1 VIWKNAANVRGEA
14 ANVRFS
20 EHTSF
25 SARTYNL
32 RRYYQLCRY
41 KTMRLKHSD
50 GKSGCSVE
58 VTLSVIGGV
67 WKPVILFHLLGGKK
81 RFMELTR
88 LMPNTTQ
95 RMLTL
100 QLRELEA
107 DGVIVRHVF
116 PQVPP
121 KVEYS
126 MSALGES
133 LAPVLIS
140 LRDWGQAYQ
149 ARMEKIAGPA
159 QQTEVAALK

>member
-1 VIWKNAANVRGEA
+1 
-14 ANVRFS
+14 
-20 EHTSF
+20 
-25 SARTYNL
+25 
-32 RRYYQLCRY
+32 
-41 KTMRLKHSD
+41 MRLKRLD

-67 WKPVILFHLLGGKK
+67 WKPVILFHLLPGKK

-88 LMPNTTQ
+88 LIPNATQ

-107 DGVIVRHVF
+107 DGVIVREVY

-121 KVEYS
+121 KVEY
-126 MSALGES
+126 ALTPLGES

-140 LRDWGQAYQ
+140 LREWGESYR
-149 ARMEKIAGPA
+149 ARGMEQGSGQEPA
-159 QQTEVAALK
+159 QEQGQKQPAVACV